1 MSDHF
6 DPSTAPAA
14 SAPAHAPAPP
24 LAAAPTRRKWITPAL
39 ALVAALAVGLAGG
52 VLIGHATAASAQAS
66 GGGFARGLGG
76 GGQGFG
82 GGGGGDGFAGG
93 GFTSGTI
100 VSINGSTIVVKSLN
114 GTEKTVTTTST
125 TKVTKT
131 APSSVSA
138 LKAGE
143 TVTVV
148 GTVGANGD
156 VTATS
161 MAEGASLRQFA
172 RPGGANGGANG
183 GTATTGTNG

>member
-1 MSDHF
+1 MSDNF

-156 VTATS
+156 VTATTV
-161 MAEGASLRQFA
+161 AEGASLRQFA
-172 RPGGANGGANG
+172 RPGGANGG
-183 GTATTGTNG
+183 TATTGTNG